1 MPIKERKISIR
12 KFWCEEMKQPVRSEV
27 FFCGGCGEEGEWAG
41 GRLPGCGAL
50 LRRPSSA

>member
-27 FFCGGCGEEGEWAG
+27 FFGGGLWRG
-41 GRLPGCGAL
+41 GGVGWW
-50 LRRPSSA
+50 